1 MRIGLLL
8 YNPSPHQVDWL
19 NALSKESSVDCFIG
33 FVHESNPARAWGVP
47 KPELPWSYLP
57 TSFVSIFSGRLKRW
71 LRTQKADVWVLSS
84 AYTSPVTQ
92 YLAWQ
97 LQRMGCKT
105 VFLGEP
111 PRPNSG
117 LKGTVQILLLRSI
130 LNKVSAVLATGQEA
144 ARRYQ
149 SLIKSDI
156 PVCSMPY
163 YIDLSN
169 IDMHSVKKKER
180 GEIVRFIVAAQ
191 LIHRKGIDVLIEACK
206 LLPKEGW
213 NLNIYGSGNLEKQLV
228 KQAEDLGSAIRFCGA
243 VPYETRYQIFESADV
258 FVFPTRWDGWGMVVP
273 EALAHGVPVISTDQ
287 TMSAHDFIIDGKNG
301 YIGSAN
307 DPNYLAD
314 KMTALIKNPEALSML
329 SGNCQSSLKNY
340 SPEIGAKKLIEF
352 LNDL

>member
-8 YNPSPHQVDWL
+8 NNPSPHQVDWL
-19 NALSKESSVDCFIG
+19 NALSKEKNVDCFIG
-33 FVHESNPARAWGVP
+33 YVHESNPDRTWGVP
-47 KPELPWSYLP
+47 KPDLPWSYLP
-57 TSFVSIFSGRLKRW
+57 TSFVSIFSGRLRQW
-71 LRTQKADVWVLSS
+71 LRNQKADIWVLSS
-84 AYTSPVTQ
+84 VYTSPVVQ

-156 PVCSMPY
+156 PVDSMPY
-163 YIDLSN
+163 YIDLN
-169 IDMHSVKKKER
+169 DIDKKTGHKNER
-180 GEIVRFIVAAQ
+180 GEVVRFVVAAQ
-191 LIHRKGIDVLIEACK
+191 MIHRKGIDILIDACK
-206 LLPKEGW
+206 LLPKDGW
-213 NLNIYGSGNLEKQLV
+213 TLDIYGTGVLQQRLEKQAAGV
-228 KQAEDLGSAIRFCGA
+228 GTAIRFCGA
-243 VPYETRYQIFESADV
+243 VPYESRYQIFKSADV

-273 EALAHGVPVISTDQ
+273 ESLAHGIPVISTDQ

-301 YIGSAN
+301 YIGPAN

-314 KMTALIKNPEALSML
+314 KMTAMIKNPEALSML

-340 SPEIGAKKLIEF
+340 SPEIGARKLLDF
-352 LNDL
+352 LKDL